1 MAIKESS
8 TNCLQ
13 LFLKKSASFELKK
26 SEKCLFEAN
35 FVSEIKTGLRNKSEA
50 ARHEFINVLV
60 EFIRSFKDIFPV
72 YNDLHVLF
80 DDDAEK
86 DFYENIKHIQ
96 VKLSI

>member
-1 MAIKESS
+1 MAIKEPS

-13 LFLKKSASFELKK
+13 LFLKKSVTFELKK
-26 SEKCLFEAN
+26 SEKSLFESN
-35 FVSEIKTGLRNKSEA
+35 FVAEIKSGLRNKSEG

-60 EFIRSFKDIFPV
+60 EFIRSFKEIFPV

-96 VKLSI
+96 VNK